1 MDLVE
6 KMIIKKGSINLSDLQ
21 MIKFQIEMDKPSID
35 YHNKSLTVSPLSSK
49 SIQNYIEQQNRIKN
63 DHLHLWNDSKM
74 NSSKK
79 NNFFAYIINPQ
90 KDDKK
95 GKIIIYNILEILDP
109 TYALKHW
116 ENKTRNIIVLSHN
129 PIYEG
134 TAVDLFKALNYNDNY
149 RQQNTMKIPEKRNKL
164 LQTYFETIFL

>member
-6 KMIIKKGSINLSDLQ
+6 KMIFKKGSINLSDLQ

-63 DHLHLWNDSKM
+63 DQLHLWNDSKM

-95 GKIIIYNILEILDP
+95 GKIIIDIYILNRNCVNHIRTEELVQ
-109 TYALKHW
+109 LK
-116 ENKTRNIIVLSHN
+116 R
-129 PIYEG
+129 
-134 TAVDLFKALNYNDNY
+134 
-149 RQQNTMKIPEKRNKL
+149 MKHAK
-164 LQTYFETIFL
+164 Y